1 MAHWCCRV
9 GPRECISIPLPSTP
23 RWVSAVG
30 TRTPTRR
37 SPAAALTPKGLR
49 QAAAVGTM
57 LRARY
62 GAALPRVTAVYT
74 SPAVRAAGTAAV
86 ALATAGAAGGHAVR
100 PAAALL
106 EIDQG
111 EWEDALRADVLTPAV
126 AAAAQRD
133 PAHHHAPGG
142 ESTAAVE
149 ERAAGFLLGRVVP
162 DTVAAVAAAA
172 AAAAPAGVNG
182 VGGGEPDG
190 PGAAATAAA
199 VATAEAPALRA
210 DGLGGVVLVFTHGYV
225 IKTFVRRVTGGD
237 WGSVGRTHVSNG
249 GAVEVGVTAD
259 GALIL
264 LRCNDDAHV
273 RAVV

>member
-30 TRTPTRR
+30 TRTPARR

-182 VGGGEPDG
+182 VGATPADAAPPRGPVSKVVGGRGQGRLGAPPDH
-190 PGAAATAAA
+190 PQR
-199 VATAEAPALRA
+199 P
-210 DGLGGVVLVFTHGYV
+210 
-225 IKTFVRRVTGGD
+225 RRG
-237 WGSVGRTHVSNG
+237 
-249 GAVEVGVTAD
+249 
-259 GALIL
+259 
-264 LRCNDDAHV
+264 DAHLHRLPRR
-273 RAVV
+273 RAPHPRRRHLRRRRNA

>member
-1 MAHWCCRV
+1 MTTLVLIRHGESEANL
-9 GPRECISIPLPSTP
+9 REDTHI
-23 RWVSAVG
+23 AG
-30 TRTPTRR
+30 R